1 VSDLTE
7 RAVQRLLSERD
18 LVALVAMGLVVL
30 AVFSLVTDTFLTVI
44 SFQVMGFQVA
54 EVALLS
60 LAVMLSMLTGGIDLS
75 IVSVASIAAL
85 VVAKGFAAT
94 NAATAGSGRALWL
107 TVAFIALGLL
117 AGVACGLVN
126 GFLIAKLR
134 ITPILATLATLQILN
149 GIGIAWTGGVTVYGM
164 PNQFLNVGG
173 GYVYHVPIPVLILL
187 GAAFLTGVFVNRTG
201 IGLRVRLVGANPTA
215 ARYSGLNPTRV
226 LYATYVASALLASI
240 AGVIIASR
248 AASASADYGASY
260 LLLAIVI
267 VVLGGVSPLGG
278 YGTVTGVVL
287 SAFVLQMVSTGFN
300 MVEFSAFAYQIA
312 QGVILIAVIGLNTL
326 TQRYG
331 GAWRSRL
338 LRSRRRAA
346 ATGDPSTARTQ

>member
-1 VSDLTE
+1 VSDLSART
-7 RAVQRLLSERD
+7 VQRLLSERD
-18 LVALVAMGLVVL
+18 LVALFAMGLAVL
-30 AVFSLVTDTFLTVI
+30 AVFSLVTDTFFTVI

-75 IVSVASIAAL
+75 IVSVASISAL
-85 VVAKGFAAT
+85 VVAKGFQAT
-94 NAATAGSGRALWL
+94 NAATAPSDRALWL
-107 TVAFIALGLL
+107 TVGFIALGLV
-117 AGVACGLVN
+117 AGIGCGLMN
-126 GFLIAKLR
+126 AFLIAKLR

-149 GIGIAWTGGVTVYGM
+149 GVGIAWTGGVTVYGM
-164 PNQFLNVGG
+164 PNQFLNIGS
-173 GYVYHVPIPVLILL
+173 GYVFHIPIPVLILL
-187 GAAFLTGVFVNRTG
+187 GAAVLTAIFVNRTG
-201 IGLRVRLVGANPTA
+201 IGLRVRLVGANPVA

-226 LYATYVASALLASI
+226 LFATYVASALLASI

-287 SAFVLQMVSTGFN
+287 SAWVLQMVSTGFN
-300 MVEFSAFAYQIA
+300 MVNFSTFAYLIA
-312 QGVILIAVIGLNTL
+312 QGVILIGVIGLNTL

-331 GAWRSRL
+331 GNWRSRL
-338 LRSRRRAA
+338 LPSARRAA
-346 ATGDPSTARTQ
+346 AAGDPSTARTR

>member
-1 VSDLTE
+1 MSDLTE

-18 LVALVAMGLVVL
+18 LVALVAMGLAVI
-30 AVFSLVTDTFLTVI
+30 AVFSLATDTFLTAI

-75 IVSVASIAAL
+75 IVSVASISAL

-94 NAATAGSGRALWL
+94 NAATATSGRALWL
-107 TVAFIALGLL
+107 TAGFIALGLL
-117 AGVACGLVN
+117 AGVGCGLVN

-134 ITPILATLATLQILN
+134 ITPILATLAMLQILN

-164 PNQFLNVGG
+164 PNQFLNIGG
-173 GYVYHVPIPVLILL
+173 GFVYHVPIPVLILL
-187 GAAFLTGVFVNRTG
+187 GAAVLTAIFVNRTG

-260 LLLAIVI
+260 LLTAIVI

-300 MVEFSAFAYQIA
+300 MVQFSAFAYQIA

-331 GAWRSRL
+331 GAWRTRL

>member
-1 VSDLTE
+1 VSDLSART
-7 RAVQRLLSERD
+7 VQRLLSERD
-18 LVALVAMGLVVL
+18 LVALFAMGLAVL
-30 AVFSLVTDTFLTVI
+30 AVFSLVTDTFFTVI

-75 IVSVASIAAL
+75 IVSVASISAL
-85 VVAKGFAAT
+85 VVAKGFQAT
-94 NAATAGSGRALWL
+94 NAATAPSDRALWL
-107 TVAFIALGLL
+107 TVGFIALGLV
-117 AGVACGLVN
+117 AGIGCGLMN
-126 GFLIAKLR
+126 AFLIAKLR

-149 GIGIAWTGGVTVYGM
+149 GVGIAWTGGVTVYGM
-164 PNQFLNVGG
+164 PNQFLNIGS
-173 GYVYHVPIPVLILL
+173 GYVFHIPIPVLILL
-187 GAAFLTGVFVNRTG
+187 GAAVLTAIFVNRTG
-201 IGLRVRLVGANPTA
+201 IGLRVRLVGANPVA

-226 LYATYVASALLASI
+226 LFATYVASALLASI
-240 AGVIIASR
+240 A

-287 SAFVLQMVSTGFN
+287 SAWVLQMVSTGFN
-300 MVEFSAFAYQIA
+300 MVNFSTFAYLIA
-312 QGVILIAVIGLNTL
+312 QGVILIGVIGLNTL

-331 GAWRSRL
+331 GNWRSRL
-338 LRSRRRAA
+338 LPSARRAA
-346 ATGDPSTARTQ
+346 AAGDPSTARTR